1 MKLGTDH
8 LTSDGEIGGGGGGVG
23 KKKKKKKLKR

>member
-8 LTSDGEIGGGGGGVG
+8 LTSDGEIGGGGGGYFV
-23 KKKKKKKLKR
+23 KKKKKKKF